1 MINRYQ
7 NTKVTKTEKEG
18 NEIYVNSVYPDIP
31 YSNSDVYVITT
42 LGDRLDIFAN
52 NIYGDTNLWWIIA
65 AANKLHNGKFS
76 LPDGTVLRIPANYLN
91 IVNNFIQ

>member
-1 MINRYQ
+1 MASRY
-7 NTKVTKTEKEG
+7 NNNPTKKEKSGKIVYQSRIYPSIPLSDEDTYVATE
-18 NEIYVNSVYPDIP
+18 
-31 YSNSDVYVITT
+31 T
-42 LGDRLDIFAN
+42 GDRLDTLAYDF
-52 NIYGDTNLWWIIA
+52 YGDSNLWWIIA